1 VSVAFGPT
9 AILSVNVK
17 DVARA
22 VEWYTTKLGFGLNV
36 FFEDLPWADIATN
49 VPGFSI
55 GLSQSPDLAGKSACA
70 VTLAV
75 GDAAAARAE
84 LEARGVAF
92 TGENTVIPGRV
103 VLAHF
108 TDLDGNPLALA
119 QSLM

>member
-1 VSVAFGPT
+1 VTFGPT

-17 DVARA
+17 DVAKA
-22 VEWYTTKLGFGLNV
+22 VEWYTTKLGFGVNV

-49 VPGFSI
+49 VPGFSL
-55 GLSQSPDLAGKSACA
+55 GLAQAPELAGKSACA

-75 GDAAAARAE
+75 EDVNASRAA
-84 LEARGVAF
+84 LEALGVAF
-92 TGENTVIPGRV
+92 QAENTVIPGKV
-103 VLAHF
+103 ILAHF